1 MIKKIEGDVE
11 DEVIPVSTGIYS
23 EEKLIERLQAI
34 PKPIIEDYDDCKIA
48 LISAIFFEVSE
59 KGSKCNL

>member
-1 MIKKIEGDVE
+1 MIKKIEADVD

-34 PKPIIEDYDDCKIA
+34 PKPIVEDYDDSNNNINW
-48 LISAIFFEVSE
+48 AIFF
-59 KGSKCNL
+59 